1 METTLTTSGRVT
13 GMSKFIVAVAAL
25 GVALAANPALAKKKA
40 AEKKFVVLVRL
51 EPTVPA
57 TWEKEI
63 QDVAQMAA
71 MQKRGLEWMAP
82 PQVSLEESRTLLGC
96 QSYDS
101 SCIAQIAD
109 TLGAARALYVEV
121 TAKEGKPAM
130 LGLVAV
136 TVKTPNKAQWRQ
148 VELPDVDTAGLAATK
163 AFVRGE
169 VLDQPATVLVVTSD
183 VVGANITID
192 GKPLG
197 VTPLATEDARVG
209 THDVQVEKAGYQPVM
224 RRVEVQKGRLVHLQV
239 PLPAIAVAVAPP
251 PVVPKPKVIE
261 AVAPRPLPAVKPVA
275 KVAPTTPPPLKRAP
289 ASKYPHWNSP
299 VAWVGVGLGAAGL
312 IAAGA
317 LYGVHLSIGIN
328 AQNHLFENDDPDG
341 PAWTSDVTQQTMN
354 DWRGQMTGTY
364 IGAIAALAVGV
375 VLIGTGSAFFFLP
388 PE

>member
-1 METTLTTSGRVT
+1 
-13 GMSKFIVAVAAL
+13 MSKFIVAVAAL

-40 AEKKFVVLVRL
+40 ADKKFVVLVRL

-57 TWEKEI
+57 AWEKEI

-71 MQKRGLEWMAP
+71 MQKDGLEWMAP

-96 QSYDS
+96 QSYDAN
-101 SCIAQIAD
+101 CIAQIAD
-109 TLGAARALYVEV
+109 TLGAARALYVEI
-121 TAKEGKPAM
+121 TAKEGKPTM

-136 TVKTPNKAQWRQ
+136 TVKTPNKSQWRQ
-148 VELPDVDTAGLAATK
+148 VELPDVDVAGLAATK

-169 VLDQPATVLVVTSD
+169 VLEQPATVLVVTSD
-183 VVGANITID
+183 VVGASITID
-192 GKPLG
+192 GKPAG
-197 VTPLATEDARVG
+197 VTPLTIEDAKIG
-209 THDVQVEKAGYQPVM
+209 SHDVQVEKAGYQPVM

-251 PVVPKPKVIE
+251 PVLPPKPKVVE
-261 AVAPRPLPAVKPVA
+261 AVVAKPLPAVKPVA
-275 KVAPTTPPPLKRAP
+275 KVAPATPPIKKA
-289 ASKYPHWNSP
+289 AAGKYPHWDSP

-317 LYGVHLSIGIN
+317 LYGVHLSIGLN
-328 AQNHLFENDDPDG
+328 AQNHLFKNDNPP

-354 DWRGQMTGTY
+354 SWRGQMTGTY
-364 IGAIAALAVGV
+364 IGAIASLAVGA